1 MSNVANV
8 PVSRQELITAC
19 ALDGSLYGRT
29 FFPKTLKQESPPFH
43 KDIWQVVDVERNRY
57 NGVKVYREGAK
68 TTLTRIIA
76 SKRAAYGQS
85 RFIIFTSEAEKHA
98 VHSVN
103 WLRRQV
109 IHNRFWTQVFQLRLG
124 KSTEGDIEII
134 HEGLEITIR
143 VIGLGMSGQLR
154 GFNIDD
160 DRPDFIV
167 ADDVDGDKSISSET
181 VREKNKDLFFSAL
194 VRSLVAPTEN
204 PDAKVVVLQTPTH
217 REDII
222 ETISAS
228 PMWHTLEYGCF
239 DEKGESRWPERH
251 PTEFLLK
258 EKQSYIDMRN
268 LSKWMREME
277 VSIIPTETRAF
288 REEHLNFWDILPEGL
303 VYYMAIDPAPL
314 GTNEPR
320 QDAAFQAVVVIG
332 CMGPKVFLVEYGIG
346 KGQGLDELA
355 TEVFRLFLK
364 YRPIT
369 VAVETVAYQKVCAWF
384 LKQESFKR
392 QVFLPIQEIQDRQNK
407 DSRIIDAIRQ
417 VAGNGNLFIH
427 RTHHEFL
434 REYLDFPDP
443 ERKDVIDATAMAI
456 KVRNPAITSDAMV
469 QSVPEIT
476 QAKRAMALGAP

>member
-1 MSNVANV
+1 MQNLAEV

-29 FFPKTLKQESPPFH
+29 FFPATFKQKSPAFH
-43 KDIWQVVDVERNRY
+43 DDIWRVVDVEQNRY
-57 NGVKVYREGAK
+57 NGIMVYREGAK
-68 TTLTRIIA
+68 TTLTRVIA

-85 RFIIFTSEAEKHA
+85 RFIIFISEAEKHA

-109 IHNRFWTQVFQLRLG
+109 MYNRFWTQVFQLRLG
-124 KSTEGDIEII
+124 KSTEGDIEIV
-134 HEGLEITIR
+134 HEGLDITIR
-143 VIGLGMSGQLR
+143 VLGLGMSGQLR

-167 ADDVDGDKSISSET
+167 VDDADGDKSISSET
-181 VREKNKDLFFSAL
+181 VREKNKDLFFSA
-194 VRSLVAPTEN
+194 VIRSLVAPTEN
-204 PDAKVVVLQTPTH
+204 PNAKAVVLQTPTH
-217 REDII
+217 RNDII
-222 ETISAS
+222 CTLAES
-228 PMWHTLEYGCF
+228 PMWHTLRYGCF
-239 DEKGESRWPERH
+239 DERGESIWPERH
-251 PTEFLLK
+251 PTDFLLK
-258 EKQSYIDMRN
+258 EKQSYIDMGN

-277 VSIIPTETRAF
+277 VQIIPTETRAF
-288 REEHLNFWDILPEGL
+288 REEHLKYWDILPEGL

-320 QDAAFQAVVVIG
+320 TDVAYQAVVVIG
-332 CMGPKVFLVEYGIG
+332 CLGPKVFLVEYGLG
-346 KGQGLDELA
+346 KGQSLDELA
-355 TEVFRLFLK
+355 SEVFRLFLK

-369 VAVETVAYQKVCAWF
+369 VGVETIAYQKVCAWF

-417 VAGNGNLFIH
+417 VAGNGNLYIH

-434 REYLDFPDP
+434 REYLEFPDP

-456 KVRNPAITSDAMV
+456 KIRNPAISSDAV
-469 QSVPEIT
+469 IQSVPDISQRQREL
-476 QAKRAMALGAP
+476 ALGAP